1 MENDDKTFYIL
12 ALDGGGARGIY
23 SARVLARIEETLGA
37 PVRDCF
43 DLIAGT
49 SAGAISAGAAAIG
62 IPMSEVV
69 DLFETESARIFRK
82 RFLRN
87 PLIRSKYS
95 RNRLKR
101 MVENVAKDKKLGEI
115 KTPLMITGSNI
126 SAGDV
131 YVFKSA
137 YLRDRGY
144 QYVRDG
150 GTLLSEAI
158 LASCAAPT
166 FFDPAPVGAD
176 LVADGGLWANNP
188 SIIALTEAVSKFSA
202 QIERVHILSI
212 GTGRSTN
219 FYSQSKFWG
228 LLNGW
233 GRQKLVSYIFSL
245 QSQASTNMSKL
256 MLGDRHLR
264 LDPPIYDWGL
274 DDTAR
279 LPILKSLADSDFTR
293 QSEAILNNLRMPKW
307 PKEPE
312 TSTTSCPTT
321 ST

>member
-1 MENDDKTFYIL
+1 MENDDQTFHIL

-23 SARVLARIEETLGA
+23 SARVLARIEDTLGA

-82 RFLRN
+82 RWFRQT
-87 PLIRSKYS
+87 IIQSKYPHDY
-95 RNRLKR
+95 LKGV
-101 MVENVAKDKKLGEI
+101 VENIAGGKKLGEI

-126 SAGDV
+126 STGGV

-137 YLRDRGY
+137 YLGDMGY
-144 QYVRDG
+144 PYVRDG
-150 GTLLSEAI
+150 DTLLSEAI

-166 FFDPAPVGAD
+166 FFDPAPVGTA

-188 SIIALTEAVSKFSA
+188 SIIALTEAVSKFNA

-212 GTGRSTN
+212 GTGHSTN
-219 FYSQSKFWG
+219 FYSQSDFWSRRNIWG
-228 LLNGW
+228 LFTGW
-233 GRQKLVSYIFSL
+233 GRQKLVSYVFSL

-256 MLGDRHLR
+256 ILGDRHLR
-264 LDPPIYDWGL
+264 IDREIKNGGL
-274 DDTAR
+274 DDTEYI
-279 LPILKSLADSDFTR
+279 PDLKPLADSDFTR
-293 QSEAILNNLRMPKW
+293 QSEAILNNLRRPK
-307 PKEPE
+307 
-312 TSTTSCPTT
+312 
-321 ST
+321 